1 MSNFC
6 RINVDFFPL
15 CDVRL
20 SCTRL
25 KIAIKIRITEPE
37 FCIFFQAFVASPM
50 ELVKTQMQV
59 RPECNKVSD
68 TVKSI
73 VERAGY
79 KGLLRGLG
87 TTIVREVPAVGIYFS
102 SFEVFSKLRQDSEA
116 WIFVSGGLAG
126 IASWVFTYPQDVVKS
141 RLQADAFGKDA
152 SYRGPWH
159 CFKASLAA
167 EGPKMLFRGMGS
179 TVIRY

>member
-1 MSNFC
+1 
-6 RINVDFFPL
+6 
-15 CDVRL
+15 
-20 SCTRL
+20 
-25 KIAIKIRITEPE
+25 
-37 FCIFFQAFVASPM
+37 M

-59 RPECNKVSD
+59 RPECTKVSD

-102 SFEVFSKLRQDSEA
+102 SFEVLSKLREDSEA
-116 WIFVSGGLAG
+116 WIFMSGGFAG

-141 RLQADAFGKDA
+141 RLQADNFGKNA

-159 CFKASLAA
+159 CFKTSLAV

-179 TVIRY
+179 TVIR